1 MVFIWATDLCPYR
14 TNSVSSRWPIAVIPK
29 SAYFVDSR
37 GVNATLAAVT
47 SEIVT
52 SFNKMSNTGINARD
66 FPSLGGEVVANL
78 NFKGNLLYPHPSQ
91 L

>member
-1 MVFIWATDLCPYR
+1 M
-14 TNSVSSRWPIAVIPK
+14 
-29 SAYFVDSR
+29 DSR

-52 SFNKMSNTGINARD
+52 SFNHMANTGINVRE

-78 NFKGNLLYPHPSQ
+78 NLKKEICCTAPLPTFMFG
-91 L
+91 